1 MKFLSGKNMENDLS
15 MGAAW
20 MNGKVL
26 PISQAMIPVNDWGL
40 VRSDITYD
48 VVPVIDGAFFRFDE
62 YLTRF
67 LSSMEDLHLDP
78 GMSKRDIKAA
88 LHQMVGKSSLRDSYV
103 AMVCS
108 RGKPKIAGSRD
119 PRDCENHFF
128 AWCVPYVHI
137 IKPEIVEQ
145 GATAWIAQNAYRIP
159 ENSVNPRVKN
169 YHWGDFTQGIFEAK
183 DKNYET
189 VILLDYDGNVTEG
202 PGFNVFAV
210 KDKVLITPD
219 RGVLAGVSRKTVL
232 EMADHLGINTSIRA
246 LGVEELLEA
255 DEVFIS
261 SSGGGVIP
269 IIRVNETIFGNGA
282 SGPVSIQLNET
293 YWTWAT
299 LEKYRDP
306 INYAL

>member
-1 MKFLSGKNMENDLS
+1 MENDLS
-15 MGAAW
+15 LGAAW
-20 MNGKVL
+20 MNGTVI
-26 PISQAMIPVNDWGL
+26 PISQAKIPVNDWGL
-40 VRSDITYD
+40 VHSDITYD

-62 YLTRF
+62 YLARF
-67 LSSMEDLHLDP
+67 LSSMENLHLDP
-78 GMSKRDIKAA
+78 GMSKRDIQAA
-88 LHQMVGKSSLRDSYV
+88 LHQMLSKSSLRDSYV

-119 PRDCENHFF
+119 PRDCDNHFF

-232 EMADHLGINTSIRA
+232 EMAEHLGINTSIRS
-246 LGVEELLEA
+246 LSVEELLEA
-255 DEVFIS
+255 DEVFLS

-282 SGPVSIQLNET
+282 SGPISVQLNET
-293 YWTWAT
+293 YWKWTT
-299 LEKYRDP
+299 LEKYRYP
-306 INYAL
+306 IDYSL

>member
-1 MKFLSGKNMENDLS
+1 MENDLS
-15 MGAAW
+15 LGAAW
-20 MNGKVL
+20 MNGTVI
-26 PISQAMIPVNDWGL
+26 PISQAAIPVNDWGL
-40 VRSDITYD
+40 VHSDITYD

-62 YLTRF
+62 YLARF
-67 LSSMEDLHLDP
+67 LSSMENLHLDP

-88 LHQMVGKSSLRDSYV
+88 LHQMVSKSRLRDSYV

-119 PRDCENHFF
+119 PRDCDNHFF
-128 AWCVPYVHI
+128 AWCVPYVHV
-137 IKPEIVEQ
+137 IKPEVVEQ

-232 EMADHLGINTSIRA
+232 EMAEHLGINTSVRS
-246 LGVEELLEA
+246 LSVEELLEA
-255 DEVFIS
+255 DEVFLS

-269 IIRVNETIFGNGA
+269 ITRVNETIFGNGA
-282 SGPVSIQLNET
+282 SGPISVQLNET
-293 YWTWAT
+293 YWKWTT

-306 INYAL
+306 IDYTL

>member
-1 MKFLSGKNMENDLS
+1 MENDLS
-15 MGAAW
+15 LGAAW
-20 MNGKVL
+20 MNGTVI
-26 PISQAMIPVNDWGL
+26 PISQAAIPVNDWGL
-40 VRSDITYD
+40 VHSDITYD

-62 YLTRF
+62 YLARF
-67 LSSMEDLHLDP
+67 LSSMENLHLDP

-88 LHQMVGKSSLRDSYV
+88 LHQMVSKSRLRDSYV

-119 PRDCENHFF
+119 PRDCGNHFF
-128 AWCVPYVHI
+128 AWCVPYVHVI
-137 IKPEIVEQ
+137 RPEVVEQ

-232 EMADHLGINTSIRA
+232 EMAEHLGINTSVRS
-246 LGVEELLEA
+246 LSVEELLEA
-255 DEVFIS
+255 DEVFLS

-282 SGPVSIQLNET
+282 SGPISVQLNET
-293 YWTWAT
+293 YWAWTT

-306 INYAL
+306 IDYEP

>member
-1 MKFLSGKNMENDLS
+1 MKFLSGENMENDLS

-159 ENSVNPRVKN
+159 ENSVNPLVKN

-232 EMADHLGINTSIRA
+232 EMADHLGIKTCVRS
-246 LGVEELLEA
+246 LSVEELLEA
-255 DEVFIS
+255 DEVFLS

-282 SGPVSIQLNET
+282 SGPISVQLNET
-293 YWTWAT
+293 YWNWTT

-306 INYAL
+306 IDYAL

>member
-1 MKFLSGKNMENDLS
+1 MENDLS

-78 GMSKRDIKAA
+78 GVSKRDIKAA

-159 ENSVNPRVKN
+159 ENSVNPLVKN
-169 YHWGDFTQGIFEAK
+169 YHWGDFTQGLFEAK

-189 VILLDYDGNVTEG
+189 VILLDYDGNVTDG
-202 PGFNVFAV
+202 PGCNVFAG
-210 KDKVLITPD
+210 KDQVWITPD
-219 RGVLAGVSRKTVL
+219 RGGLAGVSRKTVL
-232 EMADHLGINTSIRA
+232 EMADHLGIKTCVGS
-246 LGVEELLEA
+246 LSVEELLEA
-255 DEVFIS
+255 DEVFLS

-282 SGPVSIQLNET
+282 SGPISVKLNET
-293 YWTWAT
+293 YWKWTT

-306 INYAL
+306 INYTL

>member
-1 MKFLSGKNMENDLS
+1 MENDLS
-15 MGAAW
+15 LGAAW
-20 MNGKVL
+20 MNGTVI
-26 PISQAMIPVNDWGL
+26 PISQATIPVNDWGL
-40 VRSDITYD
+40 VHSDITYD

-62 YLTRF
+62 YLARF

-78 GMSKRDIKAA
+78 GMSKRDIQAA

-137 IKPEIVEQ
+137 IKPEIVEK

-210 KDKVLITPD
+210 KNKVLITPD

-232 EMADHLGINTSIRA
+232 EMAEHLGINTSVRS
-246 LGVEELLEA
+246 LSVEELLEA
-255 DEVFIS
+255 DEVFLS

-269 IIRVNETIFGNGA
+269 IISVNETIFGNGA
-282 SGPVSIQLNET
+282 SGPISVQLNET
-293 YWTWAT
+293 YWKWTT

-306 INYAL
+306 IDYAL

>member
-1 MKFLSGKNMENDLS
+1 MENDLS

-40 VRSDITYD
+40 VHSDITYD

-67 LSSMEDLHLDP
+67 LSSMENLHLDP
-78 GMSKRDIKAA
+78 GMSKRNIKAA

-159 ENSVNPRVKN
+159 ENSVNPLVKN

-189 VILLDYDGNVTEG
+189 VILLDYDGNITEG

-210 KDKVLITPD
+210 KDEVLITPD

-232 EMADHLGINTSIRA
+232 EMAEHLGINTSVRS
-246 LGVEELLEA
+246 LSVEELLEA
-255 DEVFIS
+255 DEVFLS

-282 SGPVSIQLNET
+282 SGPISVQLNET
-293 YWTWAT
+293 YWKWTT

-306 INYAL
+306 INYTL

>member
-1 MKFLSGKNMENDLS
+1 MENDLS
-15 MGAAW
+15 LGAAW
-20 MNGKVL
+20 MNGTVI
-26 PISQAMIPVNDWGL
+26 PISQAKIPVNDWGL
-40 VRSDITYD
+40 VHSDITYD

-62 YLTRF
+62 YLARF
-67 LSSMEDLHLDP
+67 LSSMENLHLDP
-78 GMSKRDIKAA
+78 GMSKRDIQAA
-88 LHQMVGKSSLRDSYV
+88 LHQMVSKSSLRDSYV

-137 IKPEIVEQ
+137 IKPEIVKQ

-159 ENSVNPRVKN
+159 ENSVNPLVKN

-232 EMADHLGINTSIRA
+232 EMAEHLGINTSVRS
-246 LGVEELLEA
+246 LSVEELLEA
-255 DEVFIS
+255 DEVFLS

-282 SGPVSIQLNET
+282 SGPISVQLNET
-293 YWTWAT
+293 YWKWTT

-306 INYAL
+306 IDYAL

>member
-1 MKFLSGKNMENDLS
+1 MENDLS
-15 MGAAW
+15 LGAAW
-20 MNGKVL
+20 MNGTVI
-26 PISQAMIPVNDWGL
+26 PISQAAIPVNDWGL
-40 VRSDITYD
+40 VHSDITYD

-62 YLTRF
+62 YLARF
-67 LSSMEDLHLDP
+67 LSSMENLHLDP

-88 LHQMVGKSSLRDSYV
+88 LHQMVSKSRLRDSYV

-119 PRDCENHFF
+119 PRDCDNHFF
-128 AWCVPYVHI
+128 AWCVPYVHV
-137 IKPEIVEQ
+137 IKPEVVEQ

-210 KDKVLITPD
+210 KEKVLITPD

-232 EMADHLGINTSIRA
+232 EMAEHLGINTSVRS
-246 LGVEELLEA
+246 LSVEEFLEA
-255 DEVFIS
+255 DEVFLS

-282 SGPVSIQLNET
+282 SGPISVQLNET
-293 YWTWAT
+293 YWAWTT

-306 INYAL
+306 IDYEP

>member
-1 MKFLSGKNMENDLS
+1 MENDLS

-40 VRSDITYD
+40 VHSDITYD

-67 LSSMEDLHLDP
+67 LSSMENLHLDP

-137 IKPEIVEQ
+137 IKPEIVKQ

-159 ENSVNPRVKN
+159 ENSVNPLVKN

-183 DKNYET
+183 DNNYET

-219 RGVLAGVSRKTVL
+219 KGVLAGVSRKTVL
-232 EMADHLGINTSIRA
+232 EMADYLGINTSVRS
-246 LGVEELLEA
+246 LSVEELLEA
-255 DEVFIS
+255 DEVFLS

-282 SGPVSIQLNET
+282 SGPISVRLNKT
-293 YWTWAT
+293 YWKWTT

-306 INYAL
+306 IDYTL

>member
-1 MKFLSGKNMENDLS
+1 MENDLS
-15 MGAAW
+15 LGAAW
-20 MNGKVL
+20 MNGTVI
-26 PISQAMIPVNDWGL
+26 PISQATIPVNDWGL
-40 VRSDITYD
+40 VHSDITYD

-62 YLTRF
+62 YLARF
-67 LSSMEDLHLDP
+67 LSSMENLHLDP
-78 GMSKRDIKAA
+78 GMSKRDIQEA
-88 LHQMVGKSSLRDSYV
+88 LHQMVSKSSLRYSYV

-119 PRDCENHFF
+119 PRDCDNHFF
-128 AWCVPYVHI
+128 AWCVPYVHV
-137 IKPEIVEQ
+137 IKPEVVEQ

-232 EMADHLGINTSIRA
+232 EMAEHLGINTSVRS
-246 LGVEELLEA
+246 LSVEEFLEA
-255 DEVFIS
+255 DEVFLS

-282 SGPVSIQLNET
+282 SGPISVQLNET
-293 YWTWAT
+293 YWAWTT

-306 INYAL
+306 IDYEP

>member
-1 MKFLSGKNMENDLS
+1 MENDLS

-40 VRSDITYD
+40 VHSDITYD

-62 YLTRF
+62 YLARF
-67 LSSMEDLHLDP
+67 LSSMENLHLDP
-78 GMSKRDIKAA
+78 RMSKRDIKAA

-145 GATAWIAQNAYRIP
+145 GATAWIAQKAYRIP
-159 ENSVNPRVKN
+159 ENSVNPLVKN

-183 DKNYET
+183 DKDYET

-210 KDKVLITPD
+210 TDKVLITPD

-232 EMADHLGINTSIRA
+232 EMAEHLGINTSVRS
-246 LGVEELLEA
+246 LSVEELLEA
-255 DEVFIS
+255 DEVFLS

-282 SGPVSIQLNET
+282 SGPISVQLNET
-293 YWTWAT
+293 YWKWTT

-306 INYAL
+306 IDYVL

>member
-1 MKFLSGKNMENDLS
+1 MENDLS
-15 MGAAW
+15 MGVAW
-20 MNGKVL
+20 MNGKLL

-40 VRSDITYD
+40 VHSDITYD

-62 YLTRF
+62 YLARF
-67 LSSMEDLHLDP
+67 LSSMENLNLDP
-78 GMSKRDIKAA
+78 GMTKLDIQTA
-88 LHQMVGKSSLRDSYV
+88 LHQMVGKSNFRDSYV

-159 ENSVNPRVKN
+159 ENSVNPLVKN

-232 EMADHLGINTSIRA
+232 EMADYLGINTSVRP
-246 LGVEELLEA
+246 LSVEELLEA
-255 DEVFIS
+255 DEVFLS

-282 SGPVSIQLNET
+282 SGPISVQLNET
-293 YWTWAT
+293 YWNWTT

-306 INYAL
+306 IDYAL

>member
-1 MKFLSGKNMENDLS
+1 MENDLS

-26 PISQAMIPVNDWGL
+26 PISQAMIPVNDWCL
-40 VRSDITYD
+40 VHSDITYD

-62 YLTRF
+62 YLARF
-67 LSSMEDLHLDP
+67 LSSMENLHLDP
-78 GMSKRDIKAA
+78 RMSKRDIKAA

-159 ENSVNPRVKN
+159 ENSVNPLVKN

-219 RGVLAGVSRKTVL
+219 KGVLAGVSRKTVL
-232 EMADHLGINTSIRA
+232 EMAEHLGINTSVRS
-246 LGVEELLEA
+246 LSVEELLEA
-255 DEVFIS
+255 DEVFLS

-282 SGPVSIQLNET
+282 SGPISVQLNET
-293 YWTWAT
+293 YWNWTT

-306 INYAL
+306 IDYAL

>member
-1 MKFLSGKNMENDLS
+1 MENDLS

-40 VRSDITYD
+40 VHSDITYD

-62 YLTRF
+62 YLARF

-137 IKPEIVEQ
+137 IKPERVEQ

-159 ENSVNPRVKN
+159 ENSVNPLVKN

-183 DKNYET
+183 DKDYET

-232 EMADHLGINTSIRA
+232 EMADYLGINTSVRP
-246 LGVEELLEA
+246 LSVEELLEA
-255 DEVFIS
+255 DEVFLS

-282 SGPVSIQLNET
+282 SGPISVQLNET
-293 YWTWAT
+293 YWNWTT

-306 INYAL
+306 IDYTL

>member
-1 MKFLSGKNMENDLS
+1 MENDLS
-15 MGAAW
+15 LGAAW
-20 MNGKVL
+20 MNGTVI
-26 PISQAMIPVNDWGL
+26 PISQATIPVNDWGL
-40 VRSDITYD
+40 VHSDITYD

-62 YLTRF
+62 YLARF

-78 GMSKRDIKAA
+78 GMSKRDIQAA
-88 LHQMVGKSSLRDSYV
+88 LHQMVSKSSLRDSYV

-108 RGKPKIAGSRD
+108 RGKPKMAGSRD
-119 PRDCENHFF
+119 PRDCDNHFF
-128 AWCVPYVHI
+128 AWCVPYVHV
-137 IKPEIVEQ
+137 IKPEVVEQ

-210 KDKVLITPD
+210 KNKVLITPD

-232 EMADHLGINTSIRA
+232 EMAEHLGINTSIRS
-246 LGVEELLEA
+246 LSVEELLEA
-255 DEVFIS
+255 DEVFLS

-282 SGPVSIQLNET
+282 SGPISVQLNET
-293 YWTWAT
+293 YWKWTT

-306 INYAL
+306 IDYTL

>member
-1 MKFLSGKNMENDLS
+1 MEHNLSL
-15 MGAAW
+15 GAAW

-26 PISQAMIPVNDWGL
+26 PISQATIPVNDWGL
-40 VRSDITYD
+40 VHSDITYD

-62 YLTRF
+62 YLARF
-67 LSSMEDLHLDP
+67 LSSMENLHLDP
-78 GMSKRDIKAA
+78 GMTKLDIQAA
-88 LHQMVGKSSLRDSYV
+88 LHQMVGKANLRDSYV

-108 RGKPKIAGSRD
+108 RGKPKISGSRD
-119 PRDCENHFF
+119 PRDYKNHFF

-137 IKPEIVEQ
+137 IKPEVVEQ

-232 EMADHLGINTSIRA
+232 EMADYLGINTSVRS
-246 LGVEELLEA
+246 LSVEELLDA
-255 DEVFIS
+255 DEVFLS

-282 SGPVSIQLNET
+282 SGPISVQLNKT
-293 YWTWAT
+293 YWKWTT

-306 INYAL
+306 IDYTL

>member
-1 MKFLSGKNMENDLS
+1 MENDLS
-15 MGAAW
+15 LGAAW
-20 MNGKVL
+20 MNGTVI
-26 PISQAMIPVNDWGL
+26 PISQAAIPVNDWGL
-40 VRSDITYD
+40 VHSDITYD

-62 YLTRF
+62 YLARF
-67 LSSMEDLHLDP
+67 LSSMENLHLDP

-88 LHQMVGKSSLRDSYV
+88 LHQMVSKSRLRDSYV

-119 PRDCENHFF
+119 PRDCGNHFF
-128 AWCVPYVHI
+128 AWCVPYVHV
-137 IKPEIVEQ
+137 IKPEVVEQ

-159 ENSVNPRVKN
+159 ENSVNPLVKN

-232 EMADHLGINTSIRA
+232 EMAEHLGINTSIRS
-246 LGVEELLEA
+246 LSVEELLEA
-255 DEVFIS
+255 DEVFLS

-282 SGPVSIQLNET
+282 SGPISIQLNET
-293 YWTWAT
+293 YWKWTT

-306 INYAL
+306 IDYTL

>member
-1 MKFLSGKNMENDLS
+1 MENDLS
-15 MGAAW
+15 LGAAW
-20 MNGKVL
+20 MNGKII
-26 PISQAMIPVNDWGL
+26 PISKATISVNDWGL
-40 VRSDITYD
+40 VHSDITYD

-62 YLTRF
+62 YLARF

-78 GMSKRDIKAA
+78 GMSKRDIQEA
-88 LHQMVGKSSLRDSYV
+88 LHQMVGKANLRDSYV

-108 RGKPKIAGSRD
+108 RGKPKISGSRD

-137 IKPEIVEQ
+137 IKPEVVEQ

-232 EMADHLGINTSIRA
+232 EMADYLGINTSVRS
-246 LGVEELLEA
+246 LSVEELLDA
-255 DEVFIS
+255 DEVFLS

-282 SGPVSIQLNET
+282 SGPISVRLNET
-293 YWTWAT
+293 YWKWTT

-306 INYAL
+306 IDYTL

>member
-1 MKFLSGKNMENDLS
+1 MENDLS
-15 MGAAW
+15 LGAAW
-20 MNGKVL
+20 MNGTVI
-26 PISQAMIPVNDWGL
+26 PISQAAIPVNDWGL
-40 VRSDITYD
+40 VHSDITYD

-62 YLTRF
+62 YLARF
-67 LSSMEDLHLDP
+67 LSSMENLHLDP

-88 LHQMVGKSSLRDSYV
+88 LHQMVSKSRLRDSYV

-119 PRDCENHFF
+119 PRDCDNHFF
-128 AWCVPYVHI
+128 AWCVPYVHV
-137 IKPEIVEQ
+137 IKPEVVEQ

-232 EMADHLGINTSIRA
+232 EMAEHLGINTSVRS
-246 LGVEELLEA
+246 LSVEEFLEA
-255 DEVFIS
+255 DEVFLS

-282 SGPVSIQLNET
+282 SGPISVQLNET
-293 YWTWAT
+293 YWKWTT

-306 INYAL
+306 IDYTL

>member
-1 MKFLSGKNMENDLS
+1 MENDLS
-15 MGAAW
+15 LGAAW
-20 MNGKVL
+20 MNGTVV
-26 PISQAMIPVNDWGL
+26 PMSQAKISVNDWGL
-40 VRSDITYD
+40 VHSDITYD

-67 LSSMEDLHLDP
+67 LSSMENLYLDP
-78 GMSKRDIKAA
+78 GMSKRDIEAA
-88 LHQMVGKSSLRDSYV
+88 LHQMVGESNLRDSYV

-137 IKPEIVEQ
+137 IKPEVVEK

-210 KDKVLITPD
+210 KNKVLITPD

-232 EMADHLGINTSIRA
+232 EMAEHLGINTSVRS
-246 LGVEELLEA
+246 LSVEELLEA
-255 DEVFIS
+255 DEIFLS

-282 SGPVSIQLNET
+282 SGPISVQLNET
-293 YWTWAT
+293 YWKWTT

-306 INYAL
+306 IDYAL

>member
-1 MKFLSGKNMENDLS
+1 MENDLS

-40 VRSDITYD
+40 VHSDITYD

-62 YLTRF
+62 YLARF
-67 LSSMEDLHLDP
+67 LSSMENLHLDP
-78 GMSKRDIKAA
+78 RMSKRDIKAA

-159 ENSVNPRVKN
+159 ENSVNPLVKN

-183 DKNYET
+183 DKDYET

-232 EMADHLGINTSIRA
+232 EMAEHLGINTSVRS
-246 LGVEELLEA
+246 LSVEELLEA
-255 DEVFIS
+255 DEVFLS

-282 SGPVSIQLNET
+282 SGPISVQLNET
-293 YWTWAT
+293 YWNWTT

-306 INYAL
+306 IDYAL

>member
-1 MKFLSGKNMENDLS
+1 MENDLS

-40 VRSDITYD
+40 VHSDITYD
-48 VVPVIDGAFFRFDE
+48 VVPVIDGAFFRFEE
-62 YLTRF
+62 YLARF
-67 LSSMEDLHLDP
+67 LSSMENLHLDP
-78 GMSKRDIKAA
+78 RMSKRDIKAA

-137 IKPEIVEQ
+137 IKPEIVKQ

-159 ENSVNPRVKN
+159 ENSVNPLVKN

-183 DKNYET
+183 DKDYET

-232 EMADHLGINTSIRA
+232 EMAEHLGINTSVRS
-246 LGVEELLEA
+246 LSVEELLEA
-255 DEVFIS
+255 DEVFLS

-282 SGPVSIQLNET
+282 SGPISVQLNET
-293 YWTWAT
+293 YWAWTT

-306 INYAL
+306 IDYEP

>member
-1 MKFLSGKNMENDLS
+1 MENDLS

-40 VRSDITYD
+40 VHSDITYD

-62 YLTRF
+62 YLARF
-67 LSSMEDLHLDP
+67 LSSMENLHLDP
-78 GMSKRDIKAA
+78 RMSKRDIKAA

-137 IKPEIVEQ
+137 IKPEIVEK

-159 ENSVNPRVKN
+159 ENSVNPLVKN

-210 KDKVLITPD
+210 KDKVLITPE

-232 EMADHLGINTSIRA
+232 EMAEHLGINTSVRS
-246 LGVEELLEA
+246 LSVEELLEA
-255 DEVFIS
+255 DEVFLS

-282 SGPVSIQLNET
+282 SGPISVQLNET
-293 YWTWAT
+293 YWKWTT

-306 INYAL
+306 IDYAL

>member
-1 MKFLSGKNMENDLS
+1 MENDLS
-15 MGAAW
+15 LGAAW
-20 MNGKVL
+20 MNGTVI
-26 PISQAMIPVNDWGL
+26 PISQAKIPVNDWGL
-40 VRSDITYD
+40 VHSDITYD
-48 VVPVIDGAFFRFDE
+48 VVPVIDGAFFRFDK
-62 YLTRF
+62 YLARF
-67 LSSMEDLHLDP
+67 LSSMENLHLDP
-78 GMSKRDIKAA
+78 GMNKRDIQAA
-88 LHQMVGKSSLRDSYV
+88 LHQMVSKSSLRDSYV

-137 IKPEIVEQ
+137 IKPEIVKQ

-159 ENSVNPRVKN
+159 ENSVNPLVKN

-219 RGVLAGVSRKTVL
+219 KGVLAGVSRKTVL
-232 EMADHLGINTSIRA
+232 EMAEHLGINTSVRS
-246 LGVEELLEA
+246 LSVEELLEA
-255 DEVFIS
+255 DEVFLS

-282 SGPVSIQLNET
+282 SGPISVQLNET
-293 YWTWAT
+293 YWKWTT

-306 INYAL
+306 IDYAF

>member
-1 MKFLSGKNMENDLS
+1 MENDLS
-15 MGAAW
+15 LGAAW
-20 MNGKVL
+20 MNGTVI
-26 PISQAMIPVNDWGL
+26 PISQAKIPVNDWGL
-40 VRSDITYD
+40 VHSDITYD

-62 YLTRF
+62 YLARF

-78 GMSKRDIKAA
+78 RMGKRDIKAA

-159 ENSVNPRVKN
+159 ENSVNPLVKN

-183 DKNYET
+183 DKDYET

-219 RGVLAGVSRKTVL
+219 KGVLAGVSRKTVL
-232 EMADHLGINTSIRA
+232 EMAEHLGINTSVRS
-246 LGVEELLEA
+246 LSVEELLEA
-255 DEVFIS
+255 DEVFLS

-282 SGPVSIQLNET
+282 SGPISVQLNET
-293 YWTWAT
+293 YWNWTT

-306 INYAL
+306 IDYAL